1 MLQGINRKNKQ
12 ARDRRET
19 VKEGE
24 SQGEE
29 LSSIVGKKVKKK
41 KQHFSSYLRVV
52 PQLLEYKLIAFVLL
66 QVVVFG
72 LKKLGMLLI
81 YSTGRVAVT
90 SGDYR
95 FLFRTWQGWLIMLIT
110 FLAFFFAMSVDING
124 TFLLSAR
131 LLRKEKVQMLSLIR
145 ETFASIPKFINKH
158 GILLCLYVALGA
170 PFLGVG
176 FNLTLTKHYYIPSF
190 VVDAIRTS
198 PRYMCIY
205 VAIMAFLVFFG
216 VRNTLAFPYILVD
229 GKTAHEATIL
239 SHRMIRKK
247 WRPIASRLLIFTL
260 QLVALLLLLS
270 FLIALLGTLV
280 TSITGL
286 PRYLNRFIFIFT
298 YGGGVLLLI
307 FFVLSFPAMEALEIT
322 RIFMNFDAKEE
333 IFFEKELPK
342 RSFLPLRVWSCCL
355 IASMLFLSFLG
366 TLFFD
371 ELFPARTD
379 TKIVAHRLGGYAAPE
394 NSLLGFDSALNQSA
408 YGFETDIQRSKDGVY
423 VINHDNTF
431 ARTCGVNRLVSDMT
445 WEEIQQL
452 RIADPTGK
460 PSGQHPPSLE
470 ELLDYA
476 RGKGKLY
483 LELKGPTADLKMADD
498 VSRMVQE
505 RGMMDQCV
513 ITSLKYSLVAH
524 VYHKYPKIETGYIYY
539 FSFGDRAALDCDDM
553 IMEEE
558 AATESAIN
566 TVHNAGKKVLV
577 WTVNSPES
585 AYRFMDSDADAV
597 ITDQVSMCKDV
608 EKGLEARS
616 DTERVID
623 YLSRNP
629 LFGVN
634 ISQPIK
640 LGGILQAR

>member
-12 ARDRRET
+12 DKDRRET

-24 SQGEE
+24 SQGGE

-90 SGDYR
+90 SGDYH

-145 ETFASIPKFINKH
+145 ETFASIPKFVNKH

-423 VINHDNTF
+423 VINQ
-431 ARTCGVNRLVSDMT
+431 DMRG
-445 WEEIQQL
+445 QPLGL
-452 RIADPTGK
+452 RYDLGGNSAIAD
-460 PSGQHPPSLE
+460 
-470 ELLDYA
+470 
-476 RGKGKLY
+476 
-483 LELKGPTADLKMADD
+483 
-498 VSRMVQE
+498 
-505 RGMMDQCV
+505 C
-513 ITSLKYSLVAH
+513 
-524 VYHKYPKIETGYIYY
+524 
-539 FSFGDRAALDCDDM
+539 
-553 IMEEE
+553 
-558 AATESAIN
+558 
-566 TVHNAGKKVLV
+566 
-577 WTVNSPES
+577 
-585 AYRFMDSDADAV
+585 
-597 ITDQVSMCKDV
+597 
-608 EKGLEARS
+608 RS
-616 DTERVID
+616 DRQTIRPASSITGGTSG
-623 YLSRNP
+623 SRQGQGET
-629 LFGVN
+629 LFG
-634 ISQPIK
+634 IK
-640 LGGILQAR
+640 GADSGSEDGG